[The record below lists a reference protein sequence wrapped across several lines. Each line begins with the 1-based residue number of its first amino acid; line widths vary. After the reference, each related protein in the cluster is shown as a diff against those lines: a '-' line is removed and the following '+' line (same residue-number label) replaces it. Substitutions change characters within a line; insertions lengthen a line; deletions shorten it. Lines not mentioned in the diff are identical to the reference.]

1 MRQPPTPEDFR
12 SPLHG
17 PGLTA
22 RLGVWLGAA
31 FLVCFV
37 TGLISHLHQHPLP
50 FLVLPPQPEWGYRV
64 SQGLHVTTGVAALP
78 LLLAKM
84 YAAYPRLFERPLLGG
99 PLRALERLSIGVLV
113 ASAFFQLVTGIVNVA
128 QWYSVFGF
136 GFTQTH
142 FAFAWIAI
150 GALAVHIAVKLPV
163 IRDALSSPLDRAP
176 DDDSGPEP
184 LLEPQGE
191 PQHEPAREAVRAPAQ
206 ASDEEVAR

>member
-1 MRQPPTPEDFR
+1 MRQPPAPEDFR

-17 PGLTA
+17 PALTA

-31 FLVCFV
+31 FLVCFA
-37 TGLISHLHQHPLP
+37 TGLVSHLHQHPLP

-64 SQGLHVTTGVAALP
+64 SQGLHVTTGVACLP

-84 YAAYPRLFERPLLGG
+84 YAAYPRLFIRPLLGG
-99 PLRALERLSIGVLV
+99 PLQALERLSIGVLV
-113 ASAFFQLVTGIVNVA
+113 ASAFFQLLTGIVNVA

-142 FAFAWIAI
+142 YAFAWIAI

-163 IRDALSSPLDRAP
+163 IRDALSSPIN
-176 DDDSGPEP
+176 E
-184 LLEPQGE
+184 ETPQGTE
-191 PQHEPAREAVRAPAQ
+191 QGVSR
-206 ASDEEVAR
+206 